1 MDTKQKFYR
10 VNSTY
15 VRSDGVIGYIRKK
28 DIITGKKFYQPTI
41 GRKMLSKQF
50 KKASFATLYAA
61 KVIERYQS
69 LLQYQEYL
77 KSKENIEKELADEL

>member
-10 VNSTY
+10 VNKRC
-15 VRSDGVIGYIRKK
+15 VRSNGVIGYIRKK

-41 GRKMLSKQF
+41 GSKMLCKQF

-69 LLQYQEYL
+69 LLRYQEYL
-77 KSKENIEKELADEL
+77 ESKKHIEKEIADEL